1 MSPIELQANL
11 DRIDREWE
19 AERQQH
25 LVRNWRGR
33 LCVPR
38 LSFAK
43 FLITLVGLAFGITWT
58 ALGIQWVQAGPDEG
72 LEAVLR
78 MLIAMLGNLWS
89 ALAVGYTM
97 LWNAREQKYQRAY
110 VAYLHRRQQAN
121 LEQPPEREAK
131 QTPLSAPLPL
141 DPFA

>member
-19 AERQQH
+19 EERRQH
-25 LVRNWRGR
+25 LVRNWRGC

-43 FLITLVGLAFGITWT
+43 FLTTLVGLAFGITWT

-78 MLIAMLGNLWS
+78 MLFAMLGNLWS

-121 LEQPPEREAK
+121 PEQPPGPAAK
-131 QTPLSAPLPL
+131 QTLRSAPLPL